1 MRISIRASVSV
12 LLLAAASLVA
22 APATLLFAAPA
33 APPVLRIPGAPDKPI
48 DPASLLGRNARDVR
62 LEDAGGDTI
71 VYHGVPL
78 LEVLEKGGLDLKTMN
93 GQRVSAAQ
101 VVLAS
106 ARDGYTVAFSVGEL
120 TANRS
125 NPKVFLVAES
135 SGEGPLPENEGPVR
149 LIVYGDKAR
158 SAYALAK
165 IELKTLAENKP
176 VAGAK

>member
-1 MRISIRASVSV
+1 MKTSIRALAAVF
-12 LLLAAASLVA
+12 LLAS
-22 APATLLFAAPA
+22 APLLAQ
-33 APPVLRIPGAPDKPI
+33 PPSPPMLRVPGAPDKPL

-62 LEDAGGDTI
+62 IEDAAGNTI
-71 VYHGVPL
+71 VYHGLTL
-78 LEVLEKGGLDLKTMN
+78 LEVLEKNGLDLKTMA
-93 GQRVSAAQ
+93 GQRVSAGQ

-106 ARDGYTVAFSVGEL
+106 GRDGYTVVFSVGEL

-135 SGEGPLPENEGPVR
+135 SDEGPLPENEGPVR

-158 SAYALAK
+158 SAYGLAR

-176 VAGAK
+176 ASGK